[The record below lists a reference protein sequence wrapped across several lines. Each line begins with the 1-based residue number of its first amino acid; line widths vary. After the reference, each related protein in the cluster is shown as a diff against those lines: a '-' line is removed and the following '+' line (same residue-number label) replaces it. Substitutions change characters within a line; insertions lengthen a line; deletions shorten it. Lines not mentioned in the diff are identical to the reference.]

1 MWLPEHHIGRK
12 ILIILFIT
20 LLPACLLAGTKTWTG
35 FGGDMNW
42 LNPLNWSGTVLPSTI
57 DDVLLDNSAL
67 TVSYQVMLPNQAV
80 VIKTLRIIP
89 SPGRNIELILPAT
102 NLVTNA
108 FTVTGPGYGIAL
120 GAGAIFRNASG
131 ISSGESISIA
141 DSMIIYNGGRYIH
154 QTRAAH
160 ATGILQILSTA
171 PGTEQGIF
179 DFDVPRASYTI
190 SVSNRTYGSL
200 ELHATAFGA
209 TVNYTCTGANPL
221 LVRGDIRIDTGV
233 NMSMDLSGAKG
244 NVQVLGDFIQQGGQ
258 LNLASAAKDST
269 VFSVKGDL
277 YQSPGAVITESANGN
292 PVLELNGAQL
302 QDVAMD
308 GNIEGRIEFRMNNSM
323 GCALQL
329 PLTLPWKLDL
339 KSGSILS
346 SVSAMLIL
354 SDSSYILTDSSQ
366 QTGSYINGPIRKLGL
381 NASDHFL
388 FPVGKDGNERWLE
401 LKNVS
406 GNYTVEYIHADPSSL
421 GTNMGSGMDHISKV
435 EYWTVVADGNTGVG
449 SKIELSF
456 KSSLSGG
463 VTDPNYLTIAQW
475 LSGEWQVA
483 GNSAITGN
491 SVEGSVVS
499 NAVDFTAGA
508 YTLASTIDLENPL
521 PLTTIDLNVS
531 EVSEKPYFRWI
542 VSTPETPDHFD
553 LYEIVNSQKIFMA
566 ETRAVEGQI
575 KYDLSWDSSVTPGNH
590 YFMIRMTDIHGNIY
604 DGETVLFKESG
615 QAESVSWISS
625 GNHDTNNH
633 FLITAGTRQE
643 CYYEIL
649 SVNGERIK
657 SGRLELNSGKNYVSI
672 GNEIVSA
679 GVYIM
684 HVSGL
689 SGKNYSLLF
698 TRE

>member
-1 MWLPEHHIGRK
+1 MCLPEHYTSRK
-12 ILIILFIT
+12 TLIILFIS
-20 LLPACLLAGTKTWTG
+20 LLPASLLAGTKTWTG

-42 LNPLNWSGTVLPSTI
+42 LDPLNWSGAALPSTT
-57 DDVLLDNSAL
+57 DDVVLDNSAL
-67 TVSYQVMLPNQAV
+67 PVSYQVILPDQAV
-80 VIKTLRIIP
+80 VVKTVTIIP
-89 SPGRNIELILPAT
+89 SPGRNIELILPST
-102 NLVTNA
+102 NLASNA

-131 ISSGESISIA
+131 ISSGESLSIA

-171 PGTEQGIF
+171 PGTEKGIF

-200 ELHATAFGA
+200 ELHANAFGS

-233 NMSMDLSGAKG
+233 NISMDLSGAKG

-269 VFSVKGDL
+269 IFSVKGDL
-277 YQSPGAVITESANGN
+277 YQSPGALITESANGN
-292 PVLELNGAQL
+292 PALELNGEQL
-302 QDVAMD
+302 QDVALA
-308 GNIEGRIEFRMNNSM
+308 GNIQGRIGFRMNDSM

-329 PLTLPWKLDL
+329 PLTLPWNLDL
-339 KSGSILS
+339 KAGSIS
-346 SVSAMLIL
+346 SSAAAMLIL
-354 SDSSYILTDSSQ
+354 SDSSDIITDSTQ
-366 QTGSYINGPIRKLGL
+366 QTGSFINGPMRKLGL

-388 FPVGKDGNERWLE
+388 FPVGKDGYERWLE

-421 GTNMGSGMDHISKV
+421 GKNMGSGMDHISKV
-435 EYWTVVADGNTGVG
+435 EYWTVIADGNTGG
-449 SKIELSF
+449 NSKIELSF
-456 KSSLSGG
+456 GSSLSGG
-463 VTDPNYLTIAQW
+463 VTDPNYLTIAKWQ
-475 LSGEWQVA
+475 SGEWQTA

-491 SVEGSVVS
+491 SVQGSVVS

-521 PLTTIDLNVS
+521 PLTTIDLKVS
-531 EVSEKPYFRWI
+531 EISEKPYFRWI
-542 VSTPETPDHFD
+542 VSTPETPDYFD
-553 LYEIVNSQKIFMA
+553 LYEIVDNRKIFMA
-566 ETRAVEGQI
+566 ETRAVAGQVE
-575 KYDLSWDSSVTPGNH
+575 YDLSWDSSVAPGNH
-590 YFMIRMTDIHGNIY
+590 YFMVRMTDIYGNRY
-604 DGETVLFKESG
+604 DGKTVLFKEEEKSV
-615 QAESVSWISS
+615 SVSWISS
-625 GNHDTNNH
+625 GSHDANNE
-633 FLITAGTRQE
+633 FLITTERPQE

-649 SVNGERIK
+649 SVDGGRVK
-657 SGRLELNSGKNYVSI
+657 SGRLELGSGKNYVSVA
-672 GNEIVSA
+672 NKIVSA
-679 GVYIM
+679 GIYIM
-684 HVSGL
+684 RVTGL

-698 TRE
+698 IKE